1 MANAEDRRRRGCF
14 LQFAKAPRAG
24 AVKTRLHEQLSPAA
38 AAEVAR
44 ELTRRV
50 AAALRGVPA
59 GWDATLCV
67 DDTTDAFLR
76 ELATR
81 EGRTLRAQG
90 DGDLG
95 ARMWR
100 AVDAALAEYR
110 AVIVVGSD
118 CLGYD
123 AAYLGDAAAALERGF
138 DAVLG
143 PALDGGYVL
152 AGFTRLAPAVFA
164 GMSWGADTVL
174 ARQRERFA
182 ALGLRWHEL
191 PERADIDRA
200 QDLWRLGDAAQ
211 ALAIGRTS
219 P

>member
-1 MANAEDRRRRGCF
+1 MLASS
-14 LQFAKAPRAG
+14 
-24 AVKTRLHEQLSPAA
+24 TI
-38 AAEVAR
+38 
-44 ELTRRV
+44 
-50 AAALRGVPA
+50 AALRKGITA
-59 GWDATLCV
+59 GEFTPRDIVLDVAKSIEAGNAQIGAYLSWD
-67 DDTTDAFLR
+67 
-76 ELATR
+76 
-81 EGRTLRAQG
+81 
-90 DGDLG
+90 
-95 ARMWR
+95 
-100 AVDAALAEYR
+100 VDAALAEYR

-123 AAYLGDAAAALERGF
+123 AAYLGDAAVALERGF

-152 AGFTRLAPAVFA
+152 AGFTRLPSAVFA
-164 GMSWGADTVL
+164 GVPWGTDVVL

-191 PERADIDRA
+191 PGRADIDRP

>member
-1 MANAEDRRRRGCF
+1 MANAEDGRRPGCF

-24 AVKTRLHEQLSPAA
+24 AVKTRLHGQLSPAE

-50 AAALRGVPA
+50 AAALRAVPS
-59 GWDATLCV
+59 GWDAMLYV

-81 EGRTLRAQG
+81 EGRAMRAQG

-123 AAYLGDAAAALERGF
+123 AAYLGDAAAVLERGF

-152 AGFTRLAPAVFA
+152 TGFTRLPSAVFA
-164 GMSWGADTVL
+164 AVPWGTDVVL

>member
-1 MANAEDRRRRGCF
+1 MVDAEDGRRRGCF

-24 AVKTRLHEQLSPAA
+24 AVKTRLHEQLSPAV

-50 AAALRGVPA
+50 AAALRAVPA

-67 DDTTDAFLR
+67 DDSTDAFLR
-76 ELATR
+76 ELAAR

-95 ARMWR
+95 ARMWC
-100 AVDAALAEYR
+100 AADAALAEYR

-152 AGFTRLAPAVFA
+152 AGFTRMPPAVFA
-164 GMSWGADTVL
+164 GMSWGTDVVL

-200 QDLWRLGDAAQ
+200 QDLWRLGGSQ

>member
-1 MANAEDRRRRGCF
+1 MGGAEAARRPGCF

-24 AVKTRLHEQLSPAA
+24 AVKTRLHARFTPAA
-38 AAEVAR
+38 AAAVAR
-44 ELTRRV
+44 ELTCRV
-50 AAALRGVPA
+50 AAALGAIPA
-59 GWDATLCV
+59 GWDAMLCA
-67 DDTTDAFLR
+67 DDPADEFLR
-76 ELATR
+76 GLAARAGRELC
-81 EGRTLRAQG
+81 AQG
-90 DGDLG
+90 GGDLG
-95 ARMWR
+95 ERMWR
-100 AVDAALAEYR
+100 AADAALARYR

-123 AAYLGDAAAALERGF
+123 AAYLGEAAAALERGC

-152 AGFTRLAPAVFA
+152 AGFTRLPSAVFA
-164 GMSWGADTVL
+164 GVPWGTDAVL

-191 PERADIDRA
+191 PERADIDRP
-200 QDLWRLGDAAQ
+200 QDLWRLGEAAQ

>member
-1 MANAEDRRRRGCF
+1 MANAEDRRRRWCF

-44 ELTRRV
+44 ELTCRV
-50 AAALRGVPA
+50 AAALRAVPV
-59 GWDATLCV
+59 GWEVTLCV

-76 ELATR
+76 ELASR

-90 DGDLG
+90 DADLG

-164 GMSWGADTVL
+164 GMSWGTDMVL